1 MSIDTTKFASTIQF
15 EGKYPLLPQ
24 GVNGGKVKCL
34 KDTVKFDYD
43 FQAGDSIVSGL
54 IIPEN
59 AYVVDAAVLGPAKT
73 TGIFSLGDGT
83 TADQFVTDCNLDA
96 VATRYKKMAAG
107 NAGLFNR
114 VEVDTPVE
122 LSCTE
127 NATAAE
133 GNDTEITIAIYYVI
147 D

>member
-1 MSIDTTKFASTIQF
+1 MSIDTTKFASTEQF

-43 FQAGDSIVSGL
+43 FQSGDVLASSL

-73 TGIFSLGDGT
+73 TGIFSLGDGS
-83 TADQFVTDCNLDA
+83 TADEFVTDCNLDA
-96 VATRYKKMAAG
+96 VATRYKKMDAG
-107 NAGLFNR
+107 NAGLFQR
-114 VEVDTPVE
+114 VSVDTPVV
-122 LSCTE
+122 LTCSE
-127 NATAAE
+127 NATASE